1 MIPTSAKKFVGEFM
15 GTFLLCYLG
24 CGGCILTSSTP
35 QMGPILFVFLI
46 IGLASSIGPVSGAH
60 LNPSVS
66 LVMLLTNKMTIIEF
80 FYYLTAQFTGAFSG
94 FIFLYYLLLS
104 IKNGKVTDLAC
115 NGYGKLS
122 PNHISASVACCVEC
136 IITCFFTFVILV
148 ATNNPAVGAKAPFII
163 GGTLGAIAF
172 FSGGLTGGSM
182 NPARSLAPAL
192 IMGGEALRQVW
203 VFMIFPM
210 VGAFLA
216 AMLYM
221 FLLGGNKE
229 SEKKENYIEMKDKE

>member
-1 MIPTSAKKFVGEFM
+1 
-15 GTFLLCYLG
+15 
-24 CGGCILTSSTP
+24 
-35 QMGPILFVFLI
+35 
-46 IGLASSIGPVSGAH
+46 
-60 LNPSVS
+60 
-66 LVMLLTNKMTIIEF
+66 
-80 FYYLTAQFTGAFSG
+80 
-94 FIFLYYLLLS
+94 
-104 IKNGKVTDLAC
+104 
-115 NGYGKLS
+115 
-122 PNHISASVACCVEC
+122 
-136 IITCFFTFVILV
+136 
-148 ATNNPAVGAKAPFII
+148 
-163 GGTLGAIAF
+163 
-172 FSGGLTGGSM
+172 M